1 MSTWKL
7 NEKSQG
13 DLSVKI
19 EGKTWSDAQVKAF
32 DKLST
37 EVEISGFRK
46 GHAPEALVRKQINP
60 QQILIE
66 AVDLVAQEALVAAV
80 EENSLELVAS
90 PELKLDALTAEAVE
104 LTFVCTVKPEVTLGE
119 YKGLP
124 FEVEAV
130 EISEEEV
137 SAELEKMRE
146 KYAEIESKEGAVADG
161 DTTIIDFEGFKDDIA
176 FEGGKGENHE
186 LVIGSN
192 SFIPG
197 FEEKLIGMVKDEEK
211 DITLTFPEEYQAAE
225 LAGKE
230 VVFKVKMNDIKVKV
244 LPELNDEL
252 AKDMNIAD
260 VETKEALEEYVKN
273 DIRTQK
279 TEAAENEASNK
290 LIETVINN
298 ATVDLPDAMIDAETT
313 EMVNDY
319 SSRLQQ
325 QGFQLDQFLQMTG
338 QTEEQLR
345 EQMKVDA
352 VSRVKLRLVLE
363 KIAEV
368 ENIEATEEI
377 IEAEYAKIAEQ
388 YSMEVEKIKE
398 IIPADNLSF
407 DVKLQKALELV
418 KGK

>member
-32 DKLST
+32 AKLST

-130 EISEEEV
+130 EISEEEIT
-137 SAELEKMRE
+137 AELEKMRE

-176 FEGGKGENHE
+176 FDGGKGENHE

-298 ATVDLPDAMIDAETT
+298 ATVDLPKAMIDAETT

-319 SSRLQQ
+319 SGRLQQ

-345 EQMKVDA
+345 EQMTVDA

>member
-19 EGKTWSDAQVKAF
+19 EGNVWAEAQVKAF
-32 DKLST
+32 DKLSK

-66 AVDLVAQEALVAAV
+66 AVDLVAQDALVEAV
-80 EENSLELVAS
+80 KENNLELVAS
-90 PELKLDALTAEAVE
+90 PELKLDALNESAVE

-137 SAELEKMRE
+137 EAQLEQMRNQ
-146 KYAEIESKEGAVADG
+146 YAEMVSKEGTVADG
-161 DTTIIDFEGFKDDIA
+161 DTTTIDFEGFKDGVA
-176 FEGGKGENHE
+176 FEGGKGENYD

-197 FEEKLIGMVKDEEK
+197 FEEALIGMAKDEEK

-230 VVFKVKMNDIKVKV
+230 VVFKVKINEIKVKE
-244 LPELNDEL
+244 LPEIDDEL

-260 VETKEALEEYVKN
+260 VETAEALKEYVKK

-290 LIETVINN
+290 LIETVIGN
-298 ATVDLPDAMIDAETT
+298 ATVDVPDAMVESETT

-319 SSRLQQ
+319 AGRLQQ
-325 QGFQLDQFLQMTG
+325 QGFQLAQFLQMTG
-338 QTEEQLR
+338 QSEEQLR
-345 EQMKVDA
+345 DQMKVDA
-352 VSRVKLRLVLE
+352 LNRVKLRLVLE
-363 KIAEV
+363 KIADV
-368 ENIEATEEI
+368 ENIEATDEI
-377 IEAEYAKIAEQ
+377 IDAEFAKIAEQ

-398 IIPADNLSF
+398 IIPADNLAY
-407 DVKLQKALELV
+407 DVKLQQALELV